1 MSTATRFDAFLKNI
15 NLTPTQI
22 TEGSARHK
30 KVRDI
35 LDVAFYTR
43 PSSATTSILIGS
55 YAKNTAV
62 RPPHDID
69 ILFIMPL
76 SLFSKYNDYRGN
88 GQSWLLQDVKNA
100 LQKQYP
106 KTDIRGDGQV
116 VVVDFADSFYVE
128 VAPVFATTDA
138 QIYCTADTNAGGSW
152 GRTNPSAENT
162 NVSYSNTDSKGNTV
176 HLIKMMK
183 VWKRFCSVPL
193 TSFALELMV
202 VQFLTLWQYKGNSS
216 VYYDWMVRDFLT
228 YMLTRV
234 GAYEI
239 IPGIAGL
246 YALGEDW
253 ESRTKTALARA
264 QKACEYETKSDET
277 LADAEWVRIFGDFFT
292 GRI

>member
-15 NLTPTQI
+15 NLTTTQV
-22 TEGSARHK
+22 TEGAARHK
-30 KVRDI
+30 RVREI
-35 LDVAFYTR
+35 IEAAFYTR
-43 PSSATTSILIGS
+43 PYPATTSILIGS

-69 ILFIMPL
+69 ILFIMPP
-76 SLFSKYNDYRGN
+76 SLFSKYDNYQGN
-88 GQSWLLQDVKNA
+88 GQSWLLQDVKSA

-128 VAPVFATTDA
+128 IAPVFATTDA
-138 QIYCTADTNAGGSW
+138 QIYCTADTHGGGSW
-152 GRTNPSAENT
+152 GHTNPLAEKT
-162 NVSYSNTDSKGNTV
+162 NVSDSNTDSKGNTV

-183 VWKRFCSVPL
+183 VWKRFYSVPL
-193 TSFALELMV
+193 TSFALELMA
-202 VQFLTLWQYKGNSS
+202 VQFIAGWQYKGNGS

-234 GAYEI
+234 RGYEI
-239 IPGIAGL
+239 IPDIIGV

-253 ESRTKTALARA
+253 ESKTKTTLARA
-264 QKACEYETKSDET
+264 QKACEYEAKPDEA
-277 LADAEWVRIFGDFFT
+277 LADAEWVKIFGDFFT